1 MSPAVI
7 QVAKAVVVAFFGAL
21 ASVLVSSLDKDE
33 AKNKDSPHK

>member
-21 ASVLVSSLDKDE
+21 ASVFVSSLDEDE
-33 AKNKDSPHK
+33 PSKKNSTKK